1 MMDDFNT
8 SENSNEVESATFFH
22 AGSFKISNATARN
35 WKRLNTHLESRLTT
49 RANKR
54 KSSKRILPVEY
65 ISHSEN
71 ISFLQSLLDLIDENH
86 WDIFAVIYTMAETLL
101 KDANLFSQEHIQK
114 VLHDYNEIKPITAL
128 NKIQIPKNEFDIL
141 GLVYQSYLQEGK
153 KNIIGSYYTP
163 KSIVE
168 NMIREFDFSKNQT
181 FLDPCC
187 GSGAFL
193 LNINVQNPNL
203 IFGCDQDK
211 IAVLIAKINLLLKY
225 KNFEFIPQIYHLDF
239 LQGNSLFS
247 QQEIFGKK
255 FDYIAT
261 NPPWGAMDNS
271 YCEEFEIT
279 SKETFSCFFVKAF
292 SQLKKDGI
300 IRFLFP
306 EAILNVKVHQDIRKF
321 ILNHTCLS
329 SITIYGNSFSGVVT
343 KYVDIECKN
352 TPAQETIE
360 VFQNNEKRIVKVKTF
375 TTTENY
381 VFNLLSNFDAEIV
394 CVAKEKGHYF
404 LNDSIWALG
413 IVTGGNHDKLKDE
426 WFQGSEKIYT
436 GKEIQAY
443 LLKPAKKYI
452 IYNRGELQQ
461 VAKDEIY
468 RAKEKIVYKFISKKL
483 VFAYDNSQSLF
494 LNSANILIPNVPHMS
509 IKTVMA
515 FLNSSLFQ
523 FLYLKLFGGIK
534 ILKGNLMQLPFPEI
548 SEKDDKTLAKF
559 VDEILNGNDSKISE
573 IDNFIFAFYKLNQEQ
588 INYIKETVYG
598 NFN

>member
-101 KDANLFSQEHIQK
+101 KDANLFSQKKKKK

-239 LQGNSLFS
+239 L
-247 QQEIFGKK
+247 
-255 FDYIAT
+255 
-261 NPPWGAMDNS
+261 
-271 YCEEFEIT
+271 
-279 SKETFSCFFVKAF
+279 
-292 SQLKKDGI
+292 
-300 IRFLFP
+300 
-306 EAILNVKVHQDIRKF
+306 
-321 ILNHTCLS
+321 
-329 SITIYGNSFSGVVT
+329 
-343 KYVDIECKN
+343 
-352 TPAQETIE
+352 
-360 VFQNNEKRIVKVKTF
+360 
-375 TTTENY
+375 
-381 VFNLLSNFDAEIV
+381 
-394 CVAKEKGHYF
+394 
-404 LNDSIWALG
+404 
-413 IVTGGNHDKLKDE
+413 
-426 WFQGSEKIYT
+426 
-436 GKEIQAY
+436 
-443 LLKPAKKYI
+443 
-452 IYNRGELQQ
+452 
-461 VAKDEIY
+461 
-468 RAKEKIVYKFISKKL
+468 
-483 VFAYDNSQSLF
+483 
-494 LNSANILIPNVPHMS
+494 
-509 IKTVMA
+509 
-515 FLNSSLFQ
+515 
-523 FLYLKLFGGIK
+523 
-534 ILKGNLMQLPFPEI
+534 
-548 SEKDDKTLAKF
+548 
-559 VDEILNGNDSKISE
+559 
-573 IDNFIFAFYKLNQEQ
+573 
-588 INYIKETVYG
+588 
-598 NFN
+598 